1 MGEGREGEKNEE
13 MSGEENW
20 GEGERNGEER
30 KVERLIQ
37 FLFSVI
43 IPYSKN
49 YFFPPQGLGGHFEV
63 AQSEFSMILLAQ
75 QKKFLI
81 FFKKIR

>member
-30 KVERLIQ
+30 KAERLIQ

-49 YFFPPQGLGGHFEV
+49 YFFLPSPNIRWDIF
-63 AQSEFSMILLAQ
+63 IIRT
-75 QKKFLI
+75 LI
-81 FFKKIR
+81 KP